1 MSKNKRTEWPT
12 SHIETIDREIFK
24 HASKLASGN
33 ATSRDVSETSDLIR
47 RRADY
52 MMPGLLRSDGPQKS
66 KKAG

>member
-24 HASKLASGN
+24 HASKLASGS

-52 MMPGLLRSDGPQKS
+52 MMPGLLRSGGYEKA